1 MEYSLTSVKKYKK
14 TSQFKEVMGQLMKN
28 KAAVAGLVFLIFLII
43 VSASADLLFDYDT
56 QVIEQNISQPFSGL
70 PWPIPLAQT
79 STAEISWPVWFTAA
93 VCPCR

>member
-43 VSASADLLFDYDT
+43 VSASAALLFT
-56 QVIEQNISQPFSGL
+56 TI
-70 PWPIPLAQT
+70 
-79 STAEISWPVWFTAA
+79 
-93 VCPCR
+93 RR